1 MSNTKCC
8 DTIISQWW
16 WNLGRMR
23 WLEEEW
29 TALMTRKRHCW
40 RHDQNEGWW
49 GFFFSEHTQCTKK
62 WGAPNFRQDLPP
74 IRCRYHIMCRRWDTL
89 FFLFNVQLL
98 WIRCTLLSGSDFFV
112 GLRIKDEI
120 FNINNRVHKCELLR
134 LKTGGAHSH
143 TYRFIDTG
151 IRDLLFCGDLGI
163 R

>member
-1 MSNTKCC
+1 LTAWSE
-8 DTIISQWW
+8 W
-16 WNLGRMR
+16 RMVR
-23 WLEEEW
+23 I
-29 TALMTRKRHCW
+29 
-40 RHDQNEGWW
+40 
-49 GFFFSEHTQCTKK
+49 FFSEHTQCTKK

-134 LKTGGAHSH
+134 LKTGGGTLPHIQIYWYRH
-143 TYRFIDTG
+143 TWSVVLRWLGDSVVRAGIGPEPLHFQISTG
-151 IRDLLFCGDLGI
+151 CKTIIVPND
-163 R
+163 